1 MKKYRE
7 VFCPICQKKYMT
19 YVYDDDYDFVIS
31 QGSKTLYGWR
41 DECPKCETSLFIEDH
56 VLEGRIM
63 DDFDEKDIQEKWI
76 LR

>member
-7 VFCPICQKKYMT
+7 VFCPICKKKYMT
-19 YVYDDDYDFVIS
+19 YVYDDDYDVVIS
-31 QGSKTLYGWR
+31 QGSKSLYGW
-41 DECPKCETSLFIEDH
+41 H
-56 VLEGRIM
+56 VLEGRTM